1 MVDGCKFSP
10 KRLSTDEII
19 ALSVSAAG
27 SENEE
32 LENDDDDHEKEALKL
47 GLLEVVEGI
56 FHVWLGDFEGIR
68 AELI

>member
-32 LENDDDDHEKEALKL
+32 LENDDDDHEKEALEL
-47 GLLEVVEGI
+47 GLLDVVKGI
-56 FHVWLGDFEGIR
+56 LHV
-68 AELI
+68 